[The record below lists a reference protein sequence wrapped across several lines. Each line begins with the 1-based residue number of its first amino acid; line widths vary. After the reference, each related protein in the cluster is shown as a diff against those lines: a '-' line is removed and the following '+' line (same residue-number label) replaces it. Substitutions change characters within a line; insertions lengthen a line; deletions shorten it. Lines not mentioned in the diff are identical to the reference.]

1 MKEKIA
7 INRRYRQF
15 QQNIESMQHHNGLI
29 HQLYIENRGSG
40 KDDIGLIKARFV
52 HYPDCQQLTIW
63 LPEYG
68 GQGYGMVRLLQMP
81 DRHPVDVA
89 PVRDRINGSIQILWD
104 SQPFPPGQF
113 LLEIEHPKGG
123 LHILTFEKL
132 ASGVVPAP
140 EAAPEIQEP
149 TDKDGP
155 IVYRDGTG
163 KILVEEDMVLR
174 ARVQEDLIAKFG
186 RHMEYE
192 TLGRSGSATYIEGD
206 RRVKFYFEMGGGN
219 CMGYLD
225 IPSEEKWAAQ
235 TPFSLA
241 ERADILDFVAKTV
254 QRDQASSCRYEIKDT
269 DITYYY
275 R

>member
-1 MKEKIA
+1 MVP
-7 INRRYRQF
+7 F
-15 QQNIESMQHHNGLI
+15 NGLI
-29 HQLYIENRGSG
+29 LLGGIENRGPG
-40 KDDIGLIKARFV
+40 QNDIGILKARFV

-68 GQGYGMVRLLQMP
+68 GHDYGMLRLLKMP
-81 DRHPVDVA
+81 ERTEIDAA

-104 SQPFPPGQF
+104 SQPFPPGQY

-132 ASGVVPAP
+132 PEGVEPPSEKVPEP
-140 EAAPEIQEP
+140 QESN
-149 TDKDGP
+149 DKDGP

-163 KILVEEDMVLR
+163 KVMVEEDMLLR
-174 ARVQEDLIAKFG
+174 ARAQEDLVAKFT

-192 TLGRSGSATYIEGD
+192 TLGRSGSATYIEGA

-225 IPSEEKWAAQ
+225 IPSEAKWEAQ
-235 TPFSLA
+235 TPFTLA
-241 ERADILDFVAKTV
+241 ERADILDFVARTV

-269 DITYYY
+269 DISYYY